1 MPTFAQ
7 QKPLTERITDAKRT
21 LDQTRKDGHQPY
33 IEAAE
38 RVLNGLIDRLPIWR
52 PLEDSYPELDK
63 QLRVDMH

>member
-7 QKPLTERITDAKRT
+7 RKPLTERITDAKRT
-21 LDQTRKDGHQPY
+21 LDQTRQDGHQPY

-38 RVLNGLIDRLPIWR
+38 RVLNGLIDRLPRWK